1 MLGFDLADDRRATD
15 SPYAAVALGA
25 ARIGAVHSWGD
36 VEAAARSVPTGAE
49 LVLEVDDV
57 DAAHRRAVESGWPL
71 AEGLAE
77 QPWGLRDFR
86 LFDPDGYYVRVTS
99 R

>member
-1 MLGFDLADDRRATD
+1 V
-15 SPYAAVALGA
+15 P
-25 ARIGAVHSWGD
+25 SWGD
-36 VEAAARSVPTGAE
+36 VEPAARSVPTGAE

-57 DAAHRRAVESGWPL
+57 DAAHQRAAGSGWPI
-71 AEGLAE
+71 AGGVTE